1 MKWITSADIKAKI
14 LKLVEGYVE
23 YIHNLGAGRDFLKI
37 KKKTTKDKIKMMIW
51 PIPGKG
57 VVK

>member
-14 LKLVEGYVE
+14 LKLVGHVE

-37 KKKTTKDKIKMMIW
+37 KKKNHEGYKKNLKN
-51 PIPGKG
+51 
-57 VVK
+57 